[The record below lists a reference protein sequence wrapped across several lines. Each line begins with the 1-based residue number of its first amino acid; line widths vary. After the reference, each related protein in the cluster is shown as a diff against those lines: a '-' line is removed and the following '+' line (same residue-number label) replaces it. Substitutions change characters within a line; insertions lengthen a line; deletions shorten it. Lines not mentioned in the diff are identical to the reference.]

1 MAYNQADQYF
11 EPSTDTDANFANSVA
26 GQTNSYFLPAVYSKK
41 VLNFFRKSSVAEA
54 ITNTDYAGE
63 ISAYGDSVRII
74 KEPVITVYQ
83 YERGQD
89 TTQTKLTDQE
99 VNLVVDTANAFKFIV
114 DDIETSM
121 SHVNFKEVASSSA
134 AYALRDAFD
143 QGVIAK
149 MFSGVS
155 ASSPNHILGSDSATD
170 LAAGTF
176 DGTGNLDIGYD
187 SGEHDPID
195 VLSHMARLLDEQNV
209 PEEGRWFLA
218 NPEFYEQLVKS
229 SSKLISVD
237 FNAGQG
243 SIRNGLV
250 SSGKLR
256 GFDMYKTNNIDSTT
270 NAAGKCIAGHMSA
283 VCTAQTIIN
292 TEVIRDPSSFG
303 DIVRGL
309 HVYGA
314 KYFVLKHLF
323 LPSTAST
330 KAERGMKYSP
340 FSIMPQIGTDTQ
352 PLRIS
357 TTKKIKVSGQYL
369 KNENKKKYDEN
380 YDRILGEKRWHIA
393 GLSVRKK
400 EWAVVV

>member
-1 MAYNQADQYF
+1 MAYNQSDQYF
-11 EPSTDTDANFANSVA
+11 EPSTDTDANFANSVS
-26 GQTNSYFLPAVYSKK
+26 GQTNSYFLPAIYSKK
-41 VLNFFRKSSVAEA
+41 VLNFFRKASEAEA

-74 KEPVITVYQ
+74 KEPEITVYQ

-114 DDIETSM
+114 DDIETNM
-121 SHVNFKEVASSSA
+121 SHVNFREVAASSA
-134 AYALRDAFD
+134 AYSLRDAFD
-143 QGVIAK
+143 QGVLVT
-149 MFSGVS
+149 MFAGVS
-155 ASSPNHILGSDSATD
+155 ASSPNHVLGSDNATD
-170 LAAGTF
+170 LASGTF
-176 DGTGNLDIGYD
+176 DGTGNLDIGFA

-218 NPEFYEQLVKS
+218 NPEFYEQLVQT
-229 SSKLISVD
+229 SSKLMSTD

-256 GFDMYKTNNIDSTT
+256 GFDMYKTNNIAATS
-270 NAAGKCIAGHMSA
+270 NAAGKCLAGHISST
-283 VCTAQTIIN
+283 CTAQTIVN

-314 KYFVLKHLF
+314 KVL
-323 LPSTAST
+323 
-330 KAERGMKYSP
+330 RGEA
-340 FSIMPQIGTDTQ
+340 
-352 PLRIS
+352 L
-357 TTKKIKVSGQYL
+357 VSAFYGI
-369 KNENKKKYDEN
+369 D
-380 YDRILGEKRWHIA
+380 
-393 GLSVRKK
+393 
-400 EWAVVV
+400 

>member
-1 MAYNQADQYF
+1 MASNTSDQYF
-11 EPSTDTDANFANSVA
+11 AQSSGSNFAGN
-26 GQTNSYFLPAVYSKK
+26 NFMPEIYSKK
-41 VLNFFRKSSVAEA
+41 VLNFFRKASVAEA

-63 ISAYGDSVRII
+63 ISAYGDSVKII
-74 KEPVITVYQ
+74 KEPVISVDQ
-83 YERGQD
+83 YERGGSITA
-89 TTQTKLTDQE
+89 TTLTDNE
-99 VNLVVDTANAFKFIV
+99 VTLVVDTANAFKFIV

-143 QGVIAK
+143 TGVIAK
-149 MFSGVS
+149 MFAGVP

-176 DGTGNLDIGYD
+176 DGTGNLDIGYA

-218 NPEFYEQLVKS
+218 NPEFYEQLVQS
-229 SSKLISVD
+229 STKLMSVD

-256 GFDMYKTNNIDSTT
+256 GFDMYKTNNIAATS
-270 NAAGKCIAGHMSA
+270 NAAGKCIAGHMSST
-283 VCTAQTIIN
+283 CTAQTIIN
-292 TEVIRDPSSFG
+292 TEVVRDTASFG

-314 KYFVLKHLF
+314 KVLRPEAL
-323 LPSTAST
+323 
-330 KAERGMKYSP
+330 
-340 FSIMPQIGTDTQ
+340 
-352 PLRIS
+352 
-357 TTKKIKVSGQYL
+357 VSAFYGI
-369 KNENKKKYDEN
+369 D
-380 YDRILGEKRWHIA
+380 
-393 GLSVRKK
+393 
-400 EWAVVV
+400 

>member
-1 MAYNQADQYF
+1 MAYNQSDQYF
-11 EPSTDTDANFANSVA
+11 EPTTDTDANFANSVA

-63 ISAYGDSVRII
+63 ITAYGDTVRII

-89 TTQTKLTDQE
+89 VTQTKLTDQE

-143 QGVIAK
+143 EGVIAT
-149 MFSGVS
+149 MFAGVP
-155 ASSPNHILGSDSATD
+155 AASPNHILGSDNATD

-176 DGTGNLDIGYD
+176 DGTGNLDIGYA

-218 NPEFYEQLVKS
+218 NPEFYEQLVQS
-229 SSKLISVD
+229 NSKLLSVD

-256 GFDMYKTNNIDSTT
+256 GFDMYKTNNIAATT
-270 NAAGKCIAGHMSA
+270 NAAGKCIAGHISST
-283 VCTAQTIIN
+283 CTAQTIVN

-314 KYFVLKHLF
+314 KVLRPEAL
-323 LPSTAST
+323 
-330 KAERGMKYSP
+330 
-340 FSIMPQIGTDTQ
+340 
-352 PLRIS
+352 
-357 TTKKIKVSGQYL
+357 VSAFYGI
-369 KNENKKKYDEN
+369 D
-380 YDRILGEKRWHIA
+380 
-393 GLSVRKK
+393 
-400 EWAVVV
+400 